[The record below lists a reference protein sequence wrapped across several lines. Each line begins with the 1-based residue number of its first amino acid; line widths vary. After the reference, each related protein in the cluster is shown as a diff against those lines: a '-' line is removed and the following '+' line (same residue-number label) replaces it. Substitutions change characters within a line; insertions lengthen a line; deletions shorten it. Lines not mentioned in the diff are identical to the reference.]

1 MKDKIS
7 TFKALDFLNCNL
19 KWINYSIEHIEG
31 HQKALEHFIEKFEI
45 EDDYEGTDAEFLI
58 KEYLIILETF
68 IYRTKGLSKIA
79 EEYLNGKGISNAKN
93 TGPRYIVSN
102 DNNSENEQ

>member
-1 MKDKIS
+1 M
-7 TFKALDFLNCNL
+7 NCNL

-58 KEYLIILETF
+58 KEYLIILETS
-68 IYRTKGLSKIA
+68 IYRTKGLSKIV
-79 EEYLNGKGISNAKN
+79 EEYLNGRGISNAKN
-93 TGPRYIVSN
+93 TGPRYIISN

>member
-19 KWINYSIEHIEG
+19 KWINYSIEHIKG
-31 HQKALEHFIEKFEI
+31 HQEALEHFIEKFDI
-45 EDDYEGTDAEFLI
+45 EEDYEGTDVEFLI

-68 IYRTKGLSKIA
+68 IYRTRGLSKIA
-79 EEYLNGKGISNAKN
+79 EEYLNGRGISNVKN

-102 DNNSENEQ
+102 VNNSENEQ